1 MSSSPART
9 KSKTA
14 PIVSP
19 TPRSRVGISVFGGHG
34 VISISPS
41 SPNNLHAF
49 PQIVPICAH
58 TWPVGMSSISESS
71 VRRACESCRRKKT
84 KCTGEKP
91 ICSFCERL
99 HQDCVYL
106 PRNRETV
113 RRKRRASRSDRVVNY
128 DGQDINELLGPGAAS
143 SSAGSVFTPD
153 SLPRQRNRRVPTV
166 ERTPRRIGRITI
178 HDEPSRS
185 WSSPLPEVT
194 PSPTS
199 LDNAVDEYRGRL
211 YFQPLPLFDPQGLR
225 ERIQRSPMFLQWI
238 FLALALSN
246 LPYDASSA
254 KEADLIHSHAR
265 AARDTVLELAM
276 RGTARLEI
284 SQALCLLALGDILEG
299 RPALALMTIGAVCRL
314 ELVRGAGYA
323 ESPSDASLRCYWSVF
338 ILEKGFTPRFTLLS
352 QTHSKPEYPRSA
364 REPSPPAYIG
374 DEEYAPDLVTI
385 RDDLRT
391 DPGITSHA
399 VRAVS
404 FCGDVISYLHA
415 LRIGKADNPA
425 DTNSNFY
432 QLTNTLYDLE
442 SQLGHIHFVRNVG
455 FSERTSEEFER
466 HREYWAPWLLFQMTA
481 HASQAL
487 LNHPF
492 IHLVLLRR
500 ANRPSQ
506 PRLFLQQTVD
516 QAMFHS
522 AWVTRLVQTCMD
534 RGLMVYDPLIGDLV
548 AATATIPWL
557 FQYARDTKVSETS
570 KENYRKCIDFLESMP
585 DPSPRSIQKRE
596 LLHQLQSMSSQA
608 HDNNMISFQPSKIWQ
623 LIDTDIMDAVAP
635 QPTSGEAVGNQAD
648 ASKTTV
654 SVQTTFVHPV
664 GERRAEQRQTNMAE
678 SLVGA
683 GDLYEGLEQYSLD
696 SIFSQPMFID
706 HAWLHV

>member
-1 MSSSPART
+1 
-9 KSKTA
+9 
-14 PIVSP
+14 
-19 TPRSRVGISVFGGHG
+19 
-34 VISISPS
+34 
-41 SPNNLHAF
+41 
-49 PQIVPICAH
+49 
-58 TWPVGMSSISESS
+58 MSSISESS
-71 VRRACESCRRKKT
+71 VRRACESCR
-84 KCTGEKP
+84 
-91 ICSFCERL
+91 
-99 HQDCVYL
+99 
-106 PRNRETV
+106 ETV
-113 RRKRRASRSDRVVNY
+113 RRKRRASRS
-128 DGQDINELLGPGAAS
+128 
-143 SSAGSVFTPD
+143 
-153 SLPRQRNRRVPTV
+153 
-166 ERTPRRIGRITI
+166 
-178 HDEPSRS
+178 
-185 WSSPLPEVT
+185 SSPLPEVT

-399 VRAVS
+399 
-404 FCGDVISYLHA
+404 
-415 LRIGKADNPA
+415 
-425 DTNSNFY
+425 
-432 QLTNTLYDLE
+432 
-442 SQLGHIHFVRNVG
+442 
-455 FSERTSEEFER
+455 
-466 HREYWAPWLLFQMTA
+466 
-481 HASQAL
+481 
-487 LNHPF
+487 
-492 IHLVLLRR
+492 
-500 ANRPSQ
+500 
-506 PRLFLQQTVD
+506 
-516 QAMFHS
+516 
-522 AWVTRLVQTCMD
+522 
-534 RGLMVYDPLIGDLV
+534 
-548 AATATIPWL
+548 
-557 FQYARDTKVSETS
+557 
-570 KENYRKCIDFLESMP
+570 
-585 DPSPRSIQKRE
+585 
-596 LLHQLQSMSSQA
+596 LQSMSSQA

-678 SLVGA
+678 SLVSA

>member
-1 MSSSPART
+1 MSS
-9 KSKTA
+9 
-14 PIVSP
+14 
-19 TPRSRVGISVFGGHG
+19 H
-34 VISISPS
+34 
-41 SPNNLHAF
+41 
-49 PQIVPICAH
+49 
-58 TWPVGMSSISESS
+58 SESS

-84 KCTGEKP
+84 KCTGERP

-99 HQDCVYL
+99 QQDCVYL

-113 RRKRRASRSDRVVNY
+113 KRKRRTSRADRVVNFRE
-128 DGQDINELLGPGAAS
+128 DAEGINGLLGPHAAS
-143 SSAGSVFTPD
+143 SSTGSALTPD
-153 SLPRQRNRRVPTV
+153 SLPRQRNRTNSTI
-166 ERTPRRIGRITI
+166 ERTSRRINRINI
-178 HDEPSRS
+178 HEEPTAS
-185 WSSPLPEVT
+185 WSSLPEVS
-194 PSPTS
+194 PSS
-199 LDNAVDEYRGRL
+199 ASIDNAVQEYRRRL

-225 ERIQRSPMFLQWI
+225 ERIERFPMFLQWI

-265 AARDTVLELAM
+265 AARDIVLELAM
-276 RGTARLEI
+276 RGTAQLEI

-299 RPALALMTIGAVCRL
+299 RPALALMTIGAVGRL
-314 ELVRGAGYA
+314 ELVRGACYSD
-323 ESPSDASLRCYWSVF
+323 SPSDSSLRCYWSVF

-442 SQLGHIHFVRNVG
+442 SRLGHIHFVRNVG

-466 HREYWAPWLLFQMTA
+466 HREYWAPWLLFQITA
-481 HASQAL
+481 HATQAL

-492 IHLVLLRR
+492 IHLVTLRR

-623 LIDTDIMDAVAP
+623 LIDSDIMDAVAP
-635 QPTSGEAVGNQAD
+635 QPTMGEAMGNQAD

-664 GERRAEQRQTNMAE
+664 GERRTEQRQTNMAE
-678 SLVGA
+678 TLVGA